1 MSSTTLAHPL
11 SQTEAQWADVASES
25 EIQSA
30 AGALREHGFD
40 VQVVDDEAAA
50 REAVFA
56 LIPDGSEVHQ
66 GSSATLDQIGVTA
79 EVNNSGRYS
88 ALRPRV
94 FSMDRA
100 TQADEIRKLMAA
112 PEYML
117 GSVHAVTQTGSLVT
131 ASMSGSQLGPYASGA
146 GKVILVAGTNKIVSD
161 LDEAF
166 RRVEEHSL
174 PLEDARAREAYG
186 VSSSINK
193 LLVVNAE
200 ITPGRTTVILVRES
214 LGF

>member
-1 MSSTTLAHPL
+1 MSSTTLDRPI
-11 SQTEAQWADVASES
+11 SQIEAGWAAVATEAQIETTVA
-25 EIQSA
+25 
-30 AGALREHGFD
+30 ALREHGFD
-40 VQVVDDEAAA
+40 VHVVDDETAA

-56 LIPDGSEVHQ
+56 LIPDGSEVHEA
-66 GSSATLDQIGVTA
+66 SSTTLDQIGVTA
-79 EVNNSGRYS
+79 EVNSSGRYS
-88 ALRPRV
+88 AVRPRV
-94 FSMDRA
+94 YSMDRA
-100 TQADEIRKLMAA
+100 TQADEIRKLMSA

-146 GKVILVAGTNKIVSD
+146 GKVVVVAGTNKIVSD

-186 VSSSINK
+186 MGSSINK
-193 LLVVNAE
+193 LLVVNTE

>member
-1 MSSTTLAHPL
+1 MSSIAVARPFVH
-11 SQTEAQWADVASES
+11 TEPHWADVASEP
-25 EIQSA
+25 EIKSTVA
-30 AGALREHGFD
+30 ALREHGFD

-50 REAVFA
+50 RKAVFA

-66 GSSATLDQIGVTA
+66 GSSTTLDQIGVTA
-79 EVNNSGRYS
+79 EINSSGRYS
-88 ALRPRV
+88 AVRPRI

-100 TQADEIRKLMAA
+100 TQADQIRKLMSA

-146 GKVILVAGTNKIVSD
+146 GKVILVAGTNKIVPN

-186 VSSSINK
+186 MGSSINK

>member
-1 MSSTTLAHPL
+1 MSSTTLERPISKAEA
-11 SQTEAQWADVASES
+11 SWAAVATEAQIETTVA
-25 EIQSA
+25 
-30 AGALREHGFD
+30 ALRGHGFD
-40 VQVVDDEAAA
+40 AQVVDDEAAA
-50 REAVFA
+50 RDAVFA
-56 LIPDGSEVHQ
+56 LIPDGSEVHEA
-66 GSSATLDQIGVTA
+66 SSTTLDQIGVTA
-79 EVNNSGRYS
+79 EVNSSGRYG
-88 ALRPRV
+88 AVRPRV

-100 TQADEIRKLMAA
+100 TQAAEIRKLMSA

-146 GKVILVAGTNKIVSD
+146 GKVILVAGANKIVPD
-161 LDEAF
+161 LDAAF

-186 VSSSINK
+186 MGSSINK
-193 LLVVNAE
+193 LLVMNAE

>member
-1 MSSTTLAHPL
+1 
-11 SQTEAQWADVASES
+11 
-25 EIQSA
+25 
-30 AGALREHGFD
+30 
-40 VQVVDDEAAA
+40 
-50 REAVFA
+50 
-56 LIPDGSEVHQ
+56 
-66 GSSATLDQIGVTA
+66 
-79 EVNNSGRYS
+79 
-88 ALRPRV
+88 
-94 FSMDRA
+94 MDRA
-100 TQADEIRKLMAA
+100 TQADEIRKLMSA

-146 GKVILVAGTNKIVSD
+146 GKVIVVAGTNKIVSD

-186 VSSSINK
+186 MGSSINK
-193 LLVVNAE
+193 LLVVNTE

>member
-1 MSSTTLAHPL
+1 MSSTALARPIVHKEPR
-11 SQTEAQWADVASES
+11 WAAVASEA
-25 EIQSA
+25 EIQSTV
-30 AGALREHGFD
+30 GALRQHGFD

-50 REAVFA
+50 RKAVFA
-56 LIPDGSEVHQ
+56 LIPEGSEVHQ
-66 GSSATLDQIGVTA
+66 GSSTTLDQIGVTA
-79 EVNNSGRYS
+79 EVNSSGRYS
-88 ALRPRV
+88 AVRPRI

-100 TQADEIRKLMAA
+100 TQADEIRKLMSA

-186 VSSSINK
+186 FGSSINK
-193 LLVVNAE
+193 LLVMNTE

>member
-1 MSSTTLAHPL
+1 MSSTALARPIVH
-11 SQTEAQWADVASES
+11 TEPHWADVASES
-25 EIQSA
+25 EIRSTVA
-30 AGALREHGFD
+30 ALREHGFE

-50 REAVFA
+50 RKAVFA
-56 LIPDGSEVHQ
+56 LIPEGSEVHQ
-66 GSSATLDQIGVTA
+66 GSSTTLDQIGVTA
-79 EVNNSGRYS
+79 EVNSSGHYS
-88 ALRPRV
+88 AVRPRI

-100 TQADEIRKLMAA
+100 TQADEIRKLMSA

-117 GSVHAVTQTGSLVT
+117 GSVHAITQTGSLVT
-131 ASMSGSQLGPYASGA
+131 ASVSGSQLGPYASGA
-146 GKVILVAGTNKIVSD
+146 GKVILVAGTNKIVTD
-161 LDEAF
+161 LDEAL

-186 VSSSINK
+186 MGSSINK

-200 ITPGRTTVILVRES
+200 ITPGRTTIILVRES